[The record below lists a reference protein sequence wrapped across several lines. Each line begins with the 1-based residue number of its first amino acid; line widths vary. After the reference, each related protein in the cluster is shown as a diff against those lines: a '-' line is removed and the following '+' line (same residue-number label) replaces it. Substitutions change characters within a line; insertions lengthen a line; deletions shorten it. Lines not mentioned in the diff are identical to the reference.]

1 MATSAAG
8 NGRVGITIDMMD
20 PVPRELLTHTAT
32 FECVREIGETDDG
45 FGGTQPETETLT
57 VTARGRYEP
66 DGSQLRRGFAGDV
79 EHDDPSF
86 AMPAREV
93 AEFDEIDGAGVY
105 GESLYGEGVYGGGQ
119 TFETD
124 APVVIRVDD
133 VVTFESLPG
142 TYEVAS
148 IERYGLGGAVPD
160 LVIVDPIRVDE

>member
-1 MATSAAG
+1 
-8 NGRVGITIDMMD
+8 MMD

-45 FGGTQPETETLT
+45 FGGTQPETQTLT

-66 DGSQLRRGFAGDV
+66 NGSQLRRGFAGDV
-79 EHDDPSF
+79 EHDDPAF
-86 AMPAREV
+86 AMPADEV
-93 AEFDEIDGAGVY
+93 ADFDPIESAGIYGDGLYGDGVY
-105 GESLYGEGVYGGGQ
+105 SGEQ

-133 VVTFESLPG
+133 LLTFESLPG

-148 IERYGLGGAVPD
+148 IDRYGLGGPVPD
-160 LVIVDPIRVDE
+160 LVVIDPVRVDA